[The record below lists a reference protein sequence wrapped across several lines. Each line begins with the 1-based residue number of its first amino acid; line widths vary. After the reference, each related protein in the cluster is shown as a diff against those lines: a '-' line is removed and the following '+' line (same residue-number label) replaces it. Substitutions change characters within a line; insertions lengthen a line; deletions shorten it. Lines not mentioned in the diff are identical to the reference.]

1 MDYAPPQ
8 PGINT
13 CNCCKY
19 KVNTAHIHT
28 YEYTHI
34 HTYTNTGSCTSF
46 TFPCCILHLTKA
58 EGKGKKGSFISFLCV
73 IVVARLSLVLLCV
86 AVPLT
91 VLAYFFGFVVVAG
104 VPYLARC
111 IFELFVEITR
121 QQTGRGYL
129 WCHSSVCVKISR
141 DKIFETCHTNKSKV
155 SSSPFFSSSF
165 SSLVSSSH

>member
-1 MDYAPPQ
+1 M
-8 PGINT
+8 
-13 CNCCKY
+13 
-19 KVNTAHIHT
+19 
-28 YEYTHI
+28 
-34 HTYTNTGSCTSF
+34 
-46 TFPCCILHLTKA
+46 
-58 EGKGKKGSFISFLCV
+58 

-91 VLAYFFGFVVVAG
+91 VLAYFFGVVVAG

-155 SSSPFFSSSF
+155 SSSPSSPPPPSF
-165 SSLVSSSH
+165 RQVIDLALKALWLEM